1 MAIDVGSAEGH
12 LNLDIS
18 GFLTGLKTAQAKA
31 ATSAGTIEQQF
42 GSKLQSAGSKLS
54 SAGMALTTGLTVP
67 LVGVAAAG
75 LKVSTDFDYA
85 MSEVQ
90 AISGATGDQFGAL
103 RDQAIKLGADTA
115 FSATEVANAMTE
127 MAKAGWS
134 SQDIMSGMSGVL
146 DAAAA
151 SGTDLATTS
160 TIMADAISGFGL
172 KASDA
177 QRVADL
183 LTQSANAGTIGIE
196 DLGESFKYIAPVAN
210 TMGYSIEDVTTAVTA
225 MSTAGIKGSQAGT
238 SLRTML
244 TRMVKPT
251 DDVKDAM
258 DELGIS
264 LTNSDGSFKPLNQT
278 LAEMREKF
286 SGMTD
291 EQKTYYAA
299 MLAGQEGMSGM
310 LAILNMSQE
319 EYDQI
324 ADSMNNAAGVADE
337 TASVMQDNLKSGV
350 EQLQGSLETL
360 AIKLSDLVV
369 PKLREIVD
377 KATEWVN
384 AFSEMD
390 KGTQEF
396 ILKVAGIVAIAGPV
410 LLVIGKLM
418 SGFGGLVK
426 AIGEM
431 PGTMKSVGEGFTM
444 LKNFLLNIPE
454 AFTLA
459 KAGFTGFASQ
469 TSVIGTALASI
480 TAPIAALIALI
491 AVLVAAFV
499 HLWNTNEEFRDN
511 IIGIWNQIVESV
523 TSFVQQVV
531 SRFEE
536 LGQKLQPVLD
546 VLAQAWDAFCQ
557 VLAPVFEAV
566 FQTIADV
573 LDGVLNVILG
583 VLDVFIGVF
592 TGDWE
597 QAWQGV
603 QEIFGAVWDTICDVF
618 TNVGDM
624 LLGIWDVIGQTV
636 TDAVTAVV
644 TAIGDFF
651 MGLPEAVGG
660 FLQSVIDAVVNWAI
674 SMGQSAS
681 QAGSDFVT
689 NVVTFMQNLPY
700 NIGFI
705 LGYAIGTVISW
716 VAQFV
721 QNAVSAGQQFVQGVI
736 SFVQNLPG
744 NVQSFLSN
752 VISNVISWAS
762 SMAANARSAGQQFL
776 SNVVSFIQSVP
787 GRVQS
792 FLSSAVSSAASFAS
806 DFAAK
811 ASQAAS
817 EFASN
822 LISGIQSIPG
832 QVYNIGV
839 NIVNG
844 IANGIRGAAGAV
856 ADALGGVVNGAI
868 AGIKA
873 SLGIASPSKK
883 MRDEIGRWMPP
894 GITVGFKS
902 AMRYAVADMQD
913 SINIGVGSLSVPS
926 IDVMP
931 VKSDMSGLKSMAE
944 KVQSIASAAKGLL
957 IDGSVTYKYDS
968 EESRDDKGDGK
979 QDGDSLGSS
988 YRGGDTFNFYSPK
1001 AIDELEAAREFERV
1015 KTRLAEE
1022 V

>member
-1 MAIDVGSAEGH
+1 MAVDVGSAKGQ
-12 LNLDIS
+12 LDLDIS
-18 GFLTGLKTAQAKA
+18 GFLSGLRTAQAEA

-42 GSKLQSAGSKLS
+42 GNKLQSAGSKLT
-54 SAGMALTTGLTVP
+54 SAGKALTTGLTVP
-67 LVGVAAAG
+67 LVGAAAAG
-75 LKVSTDFDYA
+75 LKVSSDFDYA

-90 AISGATGDQFGAL
+90 AISGTTGEQFNAL

-146 DAAAA
+146 NAAAA

-196 DLGESFKYIAPVAN
+196 DLGESFKYISPVAS

-251 DDVKDAM
+251 DAVKDAM

-264 LTNSDGSFKPLNQT
+264 LTNSDGSFKPLNQS

-291 EQKTYYAA
+291 EQKAYYAA
-299 MLAGQEGMSGM
+299 TLAGQEGMSGM
-310 LAILNMSQE
+310 LAILNMSQD

-324 ADSMNNAAGVADE
+324 AASMNNASGVAE
-337 TASVMQDNLKSGV
+337 GTASVMQDNLKSGV

-384 AFSEMD
+384 AFSEMG

-396 ILKVAGIVAIAGPV
+396 ILKVAGIVAAVGPV
-410 LLVIGKLM
+410 LLVLGKLT
-418 SGFGGLVK
+418 SAFGSFIK
-426 AIGEM
+426 FIGDF
-431 PGTMKSVGEGFTM
+431 PGTIKAVGSGFTM
-444 LKNFLLNIPE
+444 LKNFILNIPE

-469 TSVIGTALASI
+469 TSVIGTALAGI
-480 TAPIAALIALI
+480 TAPIAALIAI
-491 AVLVAAFV
+491 IGVLVAAFV

-511 IIGIWNQIVESV
+511 IIGIWDQIVSSV
-523 TSFVQQVV
+523 SNFVQQVA

-546 VLAQAWDAFCQ
+546 ALAQAWDAFCQ

-573 LDGVLNVILG
+573 LDGILNVILG
-583 VLDVFIGVF
+583 ILDVFIGVF
-592 TGDWE
+592 TGNWE

-603 QEIFGAVWDTICDVF
+603 QEIFDAVWDTICDVF
-618 TNVGDM
+618 SNVGDM

-636 TDAVTAVV
+636 TDAVTTVV

-651 MGLPEAVGG
+651 MNLPATIGG
-660 FLQSVIDAVVNWAI
+660 FLQSVIDAVVSWAA
-674 SMGQSAS
+674 SFAQSAS
-681 QAGSDFVT
+681 QAGSDFVS
-689 NVVTFMQNLPY
+689 NVISFMQNLPY
-700 NIGFI
+700 NIGYI
-705 LGYAIGTVISW
+705 LGFAIGTVISW
-716 VAQFV
+716 TVQFV

-736 SFVQNLPG
+736 SFIQNLPG

-752 VISNVISWAS
+752 VISNVVGWAS
-762 SMAANARSAGQQFL
+762 SMAANARNAGSQFL
-776 SNVVSFIQSVP
+776 SNVISFIQSVP
-787 GRVQS
+787 GRVQGL
-792 FLSSAVSSAASFAS
+792 LSSAVSAAASFAS
-806 DFAAK
+806 NFAAK

-817 EFASN
+817 NFASN

-839 NIVNG
+839 NIVHG
-844 IANGIRGAAGAV
+844 IANGISGAAGAV
-856 ADALGGVVNGAI
+856 ASALGNVVNGAI
-868 AGIKA
+868 AGIKS

-902 AMRYAVADMQD
+902 AMRYAVAGMQD
-913 SINIGVGSLSVPS
+913 SINSGVGSLSVPS

-957 IDGSVTYKYDS
+957 IDGSVIYKYDS
-968 EESRDDKGDGK
+968 EESRGKDDDSGKRDGS
-979 QDGDSLGSS
+979 GGSS

-1001 AIDELEAAREFERV
+1001 AIDELQAAREFERV

>member
-12 LNLDIS
+12 LDLDIS
-18 GFLTGLKTAQAKA
+18 GFLTGLKTAQEKA

-172 KASDA
+172 QASDA

-251 DDVKDAM
+251 DNVKDAM

-264 LTNSDGSFKPLNQT
+264 LTNSDGSFKPLNQS

-291 EQKTYYAA
+291 EQKAYYAA
-299 MLAGQEGMSGM
+299 TLAGQEGMSGM

-337 TASVMQDNLKSGV
+337 TASVMQDNFKSGV

-396 ILKVAGIVAIAGPV
+396 IIKVAGIVAIAGPV

-426 AIGEM
+426 AIGDM
-431 PGTMKSVGEGFTM
+431 PGTMKAVGDGFTM
-444 LKNFLLNIPE
+444 FKNFLLNIPE

-511 IIGIWNQIVESV
+511 IIGIWDQIVESV
-523 TSFVQQVV
+523 TSFVQQVA

-583 VLDVFIGVF
+583 ILDVFIGVF
-592 TGDWE
+592 TGNWE

-651 MGLPEAVGG
+651 MGLPETVGG
-660 FLQSVIDAVVNWAI
+660 FLQSVIDAVVNWAM
-674 SMGQSAS
+674 SMGQSAL

-716 VAQFV
+716 VVQFV

-736 SFVQNLPG
+736 SFMQNLPA
-744 NVQSFLSN
+744 NVYSFLQA

-762 SMAANARSAGQQFL
+762 SMAANARNAGSQFL

-806 DFAAK
+806 NFAAK
-811 ASQAAS
+811 ALQAAS

-839 NIVNG
+839 NIING

-856 ADALGGVVNGAI
+856 ANALGGVVNGAI
-868 AGIKA
+868 DGIKA

-902 AMRYAVADMQD
+902 AMRYAVADMQM
-913 SINIGVGSLSVPS
+913 SINSGVGSLSVPS

-968 EESRDDKGDGK
+968 EESRGKDDDSGKRDGS
-979 QDGDSLGSS
+979 GGSS
-988 YRGGDTFNFYSPK
+988 YKGGDTFNFYSPK